1 MGSLKQYD
9 TPKNQVDELK
19 VSTKPKD
26 KVVVWVEGN
35 DWKLYHRFFNADMVD
50 KQGRKGGHTCHSAIE
65 SYEEFK
71 KQYPSRL
78 AIVIKDADFMR
89 INGEDLERDQ
99 DIFYADCHDHEMMC
113 IYQDKVREVLL
124 SNFLVED
131 SDDTFYKRIFDEL
144 LLLSFFQWYNYNN
157 VCAYDFD
164 RLGNL
169 FDMSQAFFHDL
180 AIMENEV
187 FVRTQSE
194 RKKKNIKEPLE
205 RIDLKELSDFIKS
218 HPSPDCYEITNGHD
232 FYNRINYYLQKINK
246 NNVRSEETL
255 KDTIYAA
262 FSFVFKN
269 TQLYARLNSWCERN
283 KTYILKAC

>member
-1 MGSLKQYD
+1 MGALKQYD

-19 VSTKPKD
+19 LSTKPKD

-35 DWKLYHRFFNADMVD
+35 DWKLYHRFFNANMVD

-71 KQYPSRL
+71 RQYPSRL

-89 INGEDLERDQ
+89 LNGDATDYNP

-113 IYQDKVREVLL
+113 VYQEKVREVLL
-124 SNFLVED
+124 SNFMVKGSE
-131 SDDTFYKRIFDEL
+131 SASFNRIFEEL
-144 LLLSFFQWYNYNN
+144 ILLSYFKWYNFNN
-157 VCAYDFD
+157 ECAYDFE

-169 FDMSQAFFHDL
+169 FEMSPGFFQDL
-180 AIMENEV
+180 SAMENV
-187 FVRTQSE
+187 LYVRTSSE
-194 RKKKNIKEPLE
+194 RKKNNVKEPLK
-205 RIDLKELSDFIKS
+205 RIDLNELSDFIKS
-218 HPSPDCYEITNGHD
+218 RPSPDCYEITNGHD
-232 FYNRINYYLQKINK
+232 FYNRINYYLQKIDK
-246 NNVRSEETL
+246 SNVRSEDTL

-269 TQLYARLNSWCERN
+269 NKLYARLNSWCDSN
-283 KTYILKAC
+283 KTYILKAG